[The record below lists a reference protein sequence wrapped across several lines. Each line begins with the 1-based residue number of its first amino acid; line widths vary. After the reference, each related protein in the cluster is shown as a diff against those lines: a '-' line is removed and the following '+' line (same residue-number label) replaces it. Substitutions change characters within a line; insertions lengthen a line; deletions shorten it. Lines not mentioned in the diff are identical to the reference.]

1 MQDGGTV
8 TEGQD
13 LTMGIDA
20 SRVPVDDDAI
30 ERPLADLPSEQQPS
44 EPPARARLPSAAE
57 RIEAH
62 QQARVAADK
71 AYAEQIGDKISAGH
85 AFNKHVIERGEFP
98 GVTTREQFASM
109 IKDAVIK
116 GESRTL
122 SAGRTAYWSD
132 GTVVIRDPRTAD
144 GGTTFRP
151 TDGYD
156 YFRGLH

>member
-1 MQDGGTV
+1 
-8 TEGQD
+8 
-13 LTMGIDA
+13 MGIDA
-20 SRVPVDDDAI
+20 SRVPVDDDAG
-30 ERPLADLPSEQQPS
+30 RPPHTDLPSERQSVEPS
-44 EPPARARLPSAAE
+44 ARAQLRPPSAAE

-62 QQARVAADK
+62 RQARVAADK
-71 AYAEQIGDKISAGH
+71 AYAEEIGDEISAGH
-85 AFNKHVIERGEFP
+85 AFDKHVIERGEFP
-98 GVTTREQFASM
+98 GVTTRDQFASV

-132 GTVVIRDPRTAD
+132 GVVVIRDPSTAD

>member
-1 MQDGGTV
+1 MRDGGAV
-8 TEGQD
+8 PEGQG
-13 LTMGIDA
+13 LTIGIDA
-20 SRVPVDDDAI
+20 SRAPVDDDAT
-30 ERPLADLPSEQQPS
+30 ERPLAGLPLERQPT
-44 EPPARARLPSAAE
+44 EPSTRARLPSAAE

-62 QQARVAADK
+62 QRARAATDK
-71 AYAEQIGDKISAGH
+71 AYAELIGEKISAGH
-85 AFNKHVIERGEFP
+85 AFDKHVIERGEFP
-98 GVTTREQFASM
+98 GVTTREQFAGL
-109 IKDAVIK
+109 IKDAVIN

-132 GTVVIRDPRTAD
+132 GTVVIRDPGTAD